1 MPGLDGL
8 FLAHPAWAWAAAAA
22 GLFAVE
28 VVTGS
33 GWLLWP
39 AASAGVVA
47 VFMGFTPLPT
57 PAAVLI
63 FAVLT
68 IVSTAT
74 ARRYF
79 PRRLAGDA
87 HDINDTTA
95 RLVGREGRVVA
106 PFLAGAGRVFVDGK
120 EWAAELAEGDAL
132 EAGARVKVT
141 AVAGAR
147 LKVRGVQGDIRS
159 ER

>member
-1 MPGLDGL
+1 MPALDGL
-8 FLAHPAWAWAAAAA
+8 YLTHPAWSWAAAAA
-22 GLFAVE
+22 ALLAVE
-28 VVTGS
+28 VAAGS

-47 VFMGFTPLPT
+47 VIEGFTRLST

-79 PRRLAGDA
+79 PRRLAPRS
-87 HDINDTTA
+87 HDINDNVA
-95 RLVGREGRVVA
+95 RLVGHEGRVVA
-106 PFLAGAGRVFVDGK
+106 AFQGGAGRVFVDGK
-120 EWAAELAEGDAL
+120 EWAAELAEGEAP
-132 EAGARVKVT
+132 EAGARVEVVG
-141 AVAGAR
+141 VAGAR
-147 LKVRGVQGDIRS
+147 LKVRGV
-159 ER
+159 